1 MTTSSKKPDALAN
14 RQFVQRECP
23 ICGYQQLVS
32 PSRFKEALIC
42 EKCDYLIPA
51 KKRAA

>member
-1 MTTSSKKPDALAN
+1 MTMPVRKPDALAN

-23 ICGYQQLVS
+23 ICGHTQFVS
-32 PSRFKEALIC
+32 PGRFHDALIC

-51 KKRAA
+51 KKKAA